1 MATGLCLLAVAPV
14 WAQAIPPCPAPG
26 TPLAKRTWKGGMP
39 EYNAYIAA
47 SKLTGA
53 AQAQAFAAFLQKYPQ
68 SDYRLPAL
76 QQEMAGYVTAK
87 NYAAAERTAEAVLK
101 NPHAPAAV
109 QAGAFTVIAY
119 YLPNAAANL
128 PATSA
133 RMSQDLVRIDW
144 AARCGQQALAATQAP
159 AQKKAQASYVF
170 NRAAGFVAL
179 QRHHYAAA
187 SRHFQSAVE
196 FNSKDAQS
204 YYWLGIAELYKKPA
218 DFSRGLFY
226 VARAQALAPSATTI
240 SSYLQK
246 AYTSYHGSTQGLN
259 SLESTAQ
266 GSAQP
271 PSGFKIQSARDIAM
285 AQYQAELQKVN
296 AANAAARAKLYPAD
310 TFRGIKQRL
319 MNPATRMSEWKQV
332 KGQTYQ
338 LQGVVVSATLRT
350 VDLSVD
356 PFDQQAKPP
365 KVDVHLVLAAP
376 RRVHAGAHVTITG
389 TATAFHTTPSF
400 LMVMNK
406 GKVG

>member
-1 MATGLCLLAVAPV
+1 MGLCLLAVAPM

-26 TPLAKRTWKGGMP
+26 TPLAKRTWKGGMA
-39 EYNAYIAA
+39 EYKAYIAA
-47 SKLTGA
+47 SKLTGT
-53 AQAQAFAAFLQKYPQ
+53 AQAQAFAQFLQKYPQ

-87 NYAAAERTAEAVLK
+87 NYAAAERAAEAVLK

-128 PATSA
+128 PASSA

-144 AARCGQQALAATQAP
+144 AAHCGRQALAATQAP
-159 AQKKAQASYVF
+159 AHKKAQASYVF
-170 NRAAGFVAL
+170 NRASGFVDL

-187 SRHFQSAVE
+187 AGHFQSAVE

-204 YYWLGIAELYKKPA
+204 YYWLGISELYKKPA
-218 DFSRGLFY
+218 NFSRGLFY
-226 VARAQALAPSATTI
+226 VARAQALAPHATII
-240 SSYLQK
+240 SNYLQK
-246 AYTSYHGSTQGLN
+246 AYTGYHGSAQGLN

-271 PSGFKIQSARDIAM
+271 PAGFKISSARDIAM
-285 AQYQAELQKVN
+285 AQYQAELKKVN

-319 MNPATRMSEWKQV
+319 MNPATRFGEWKKV

-338 LQGVVVSATLRT
+338 LQGIVVSATRRT

-365 KVDVHLVLAAP
+365 KVDVHLLLAKP
-376 RRVHAGAHVTITG
+376 QRVHSGAHVTITG
-389 TATAFHTTPSF
+389 AAAAFHTTPSF
-400 LMVMNK
+400 VMVMSK
-406 GKVG
+406 GKVE